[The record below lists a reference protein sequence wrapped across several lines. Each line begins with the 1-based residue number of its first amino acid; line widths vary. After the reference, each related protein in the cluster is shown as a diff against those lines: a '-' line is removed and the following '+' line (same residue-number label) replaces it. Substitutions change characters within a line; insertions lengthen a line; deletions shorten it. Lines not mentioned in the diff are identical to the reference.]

1 LLARER
7 RRSAGVSIH
16 IYPRDLART
25 IAAQWIT
32 APDEAIHLPP
42 EDELATLLSEAY
54 QASLLREEDRAVSCR
69 LILIDPTEL
78 SDNAG
83 PPDGLQV
90 LHLIDERKLREH
102 EIRRLSPSAT
112 FYRSLIGVRWNPQEG
127 FLIWGVINS
136 GSRWINETDGG
147 RLRSPEVPDRLIIH
161 IRGPGN
167 LIILRGDR
175 RIATLLTGKLQGHGF
190 RIFEATWLAKR
201 QEQFA
206 RWASRECFRDE
217 IAPAFV
223 NVDFTRAL
231 GENVTKRII
240 THVQRARHGG
250 MLVITMP
257 GAEKLVSPTGPIRP
271 KYWIRD
277 TKATHRYRDLVFSV
291 MRTLSIVGS
300 EHGLKSVGWKDYQEF
315 RDDRLGELDEAI
327 FEYARFL
334 ADLMAVDGALVL
346 TAARDLIGF
355 GAEIHVPAIE
365 KEVVYRALDI
375 EGHEFVEEH
384 ADDAGTRH
392 RSAYRLARAHPE
404 CMITVVSQ
412 DGSIRYVGNPNGKV
426 IYWDVLSF

>member
-1 LLARER
+1 M
-7 RRSAGVSIH
+7 
-16 IYPRDLART
+16 
-25 IAAQWIT
+25 T
-32 APDEAIHLPP
+32 ASDEVVELPP
-42 EDELATLLSEAY
+42 EDSLAAFLSEAY

-69 LILIDPTEL
+69 LILIHPTEL
-78 SDNAG
+78 SVNTG
-83 PPDGLQV
+83 PPNGLQV
-90 LHLIDERKLREH
+90 LHLVDERKLREH

-112 FYRSLIGVRWNPQEG
+112 FYRSLIGVRWSPQEG

-147 RLRSPEVPDRLIIH
+147 RLRGPDVPDRLIIH

-190 RIFEATWLAKR
+190 RIFEASWLVR
-201 QEQFA
+201 LQEQFA
-206 RWASRECFRDE
+206 RWASRECFRDR
-217 IAPAFV
+217 IAPALV
-223 NVDFTRAL
+223 NVDFARAL
-231 GENVTKRII
+231 GENVTKRIVS
-240 THVQRARHGG
+240 HVQRARHGG
-250 MLVITMP
+250 MLIITMP

-277 TKATHRYRDLVFSV
+277 TKATQRYRDLMFKV
-291 MRTLSIVGS
+291 MRRLSAVGA
-300 EHGLKSVGWKDYQEF
+300 ECGLKSVGWKDYQEF
-315 RDDRLGELDEAI
+315 KDDRLGELDEAI

-355 GAEIHVPAIE
+355 GAEIHVPALE

-375 EGHEFVEEH
+375 EGHELVEER

-392 RSAYRLARAHPE
+392 RSAYRLARVHPE

-412 DGSIRYVGNPNGKV
+412 DGSIRYVGNANGKV

>member
-1 LLARER
+1 
-7 RRSAGVSIH
+7 
-16 IYPRDLART
+16 
-25 IAAQWIT
+25 
-32 APDEAIHLPP
+32 LPP
-42 EDELATLLSEAY
+42 EGDLAAFLSEAY
-54 QASLLREEDRAVSCR
+54 QASLLREENRAVNCR
-69 LILIDPTEL
+69 LILIHPTEL
-78 SDNAG
+78 SDNTG

-90 LHLIDERKLREH
+90 LHLVDERKLREH

-112 FYRSLIGVRWNPQEG
+112 FYRSLIGVRWSPQEG

-147 RLRSPEVPDRLIIH
+147 RLRGPDVPDRLIVQ

-167 LIILRGDR
+167 LIVLRGDR

-190 RIFEATWLAKR
+190 RIFEASWLVRR
-201 QEQFA
+201 QA
-206 RWASRECFRDE
+206 
-217 IAPAFV
+217 APALV

-231 GENVTKRII
+231 GENVTKRIVS
-240 THVQRARHGG
+240 HVQRARHGG
-250 MLVITMP
+250 MLIITMP
-257 GAEKLVSPTGPIRP
+257 GAERLVSPTGPIRP

-277 TKATHRYRDLVFSV
+277 TKATQRYRDLIFEV
-291 MRTLSIVGS
+291 MRTLSAVGA
-300 EHGLKSVGWKDYQEF
+300 ERGLKSVGWKDYQEF
-315 RDDRLGELDEAI
+315 KDDRLGELDEAI

-355 GAEIHVPAIE
+355 GAEIHVPTLK

-375 EGHEFVEEH
+375 EGHEFVEER

-392 RSAYRLARAHPE
+392 RSAYRLARVHPD

-412 DGSIRYVGNPNGKV
+412 DGSIRYVENPNGKV